1 MDNFE
6 SVLLKNIIESK
17 DFFNKVRPILKS
29 STFTDFGNQKIYELI
44 DNFYSNYNTTPSIQE
59 IALQIKDIPNKE
71 ARNQIA
77 TKLNDARNAENINN
91 EFSLL

>member
-17 DFFNKVRPILKS
+17 DFFNKVRPILKPS
-29 STFTDFGNQKIYELI
+29 IFTDFGNQKIYELI

-71 ARNQIA
+71 ARTQIA
-77 TKLNDARNAENINN
+77 TKLNDARNSENINK
-91 EFSLL
+91 